1 MKVKGEKALFVQ
13 RFIAFLLD
21 IFILSSIA
29 SLISYPFLDA
39 KSINKLNKNSSEVI
53 EKYTTGEIDMNTYV
67 DEAKGISY
75 QLSQKQGVI
84 SLVTLFLSVLYFIV
98 YQYYNNGQTVG
109 KKVMKIKVVSS
120 TDKEITMNSFIFR
133 SLIVNSILVDMI
145 SFAIVIFGNETTYF
159 YGVAICGII
168 KYTLLLICGFMAMWS
183 KSGMGLHDIIAHTI
197 VVKAWRRRILWE
209 NLLNRN

>member
-1 MKVKGEKALFVQ
+1 MKAKGEKALFVQ

-39 KSINKLNKNSSEVI
+39 KSIDKLNKNSSEVI
-53 EKYTTGEIDMNTYV
+53 EKYTTGEIDMDTYV
-67 DEAKGISY
+67 DEVKGISY
-75 QLSQKQGVI
+75 QLSQKQGVV
-84 SLVTLFLSVLYFIV
+84 SLVTLFLAVLYFIA
-98 YQYYNNGQTVG
+98 YQYYNNGQTIG
-109 KKVMKIKVVSS
+109 KKLMKIKVVSS

-145 SFAIVIFGNETTYF
+145 SFAIVIFGNETAYF

-168 KYTLLLICGFMAMWS
+168 KYTLLLICGFMVMWS
-183 KSGMGLHDIIAHTI
+183 KSGLGLHDRIAHTT
-197 VVKAWRRRILWE
+197 VVKA
-209 NLLNRN
+209 

>member
-39 KSINKLNKNSSEVI
+39 KSIDKLNKNSSEVI
-53 EKYTTGEIDMNTYV
+53 EKYTTGEIDMDTYV
-67 DEAKGISY
+67 DEVKGISY
-75 QLSQKQGVI
+75 QLSQKQGVV
-84 SLVTLFLSVLYFIV
+84 SLVTLFLAVLYFIV
-98 YQYYNNGQTVG
+98 YQYYNDGQTIG
-109 KKVMKIKVVSS
+109 KKLMKIKVVSS
-120 TDKEITMNSFIFR
+120 TDKEITMDSFIFR

-145 SFAIVIFGNETTYF
+145 SFAIVIFGNETAYF

-168 KYTLLLICGFMAMWS
+168 KYTLLLICGFMVMWS
-183 KSGMGLHDIIAHTI
+183 KSGMGLHDRIAHTT
-197 VVKAWRRRILWE
+197 VVKA
-209 NLLNRN
+209 

>member
-1 MKVKGEKALFVQ
+1 MKAKGEEALFVQ

-39 KSINKLNKNSSEVI
+39 KSIDKLNKNSSEVI
-53 EKYTTGEIDMNTYV
+53 EKYTTGEIDMDTYV
-67 DEAKGISY
+67 DEVKGISY
-75 QLSQKQGVI
+75 QLSQKQGVV
-84 SLVTLFLSVLYFIV
+84 SLVTLFLAVLYFIV
-98 YQYYNNGQTVG
+98 YQYYNNGQTIG
-109 KKVMKIKVVSS
+109 KKLMKIKVVSS

-145 SFAIVIFGNETTYF
+145 SFAIVIFGNETAYF

-168 KYTLLLICGFMAMWS
+168 KYTLLLICGFMVMWS
-183 KSGMGLHDIIAHTI
+183 KSGLGLHDRIAHTT
-197 VVKAWRRRILWE
+197 VVKA
-209 NLLNRN
+209 

>member
-1 MKVKGEKALFVQ
+1 MKAKGEKALFVQ

-39 KSINKLNKNSSEVI
+39 KSIDKLNKNSSEVI
-53 EKYTTGEIDMNTYV
+53 EKYTTGEIDMDTYV
-67 DEAKGISY
+67 DEVRGISY
-75 QLSQKQGVI
+75 QLSQKQGVV
-84 SLVTLFLSVLYFIV
+84 SLVTLFLAVLYFIV
-98 YQYYNNGQTVG
+98 YQYYNNGQTIG
-109 KKVMKIKVVSS
+109 KKLMKIKVVSS

-145 SFAIVIFGNETTYF
+145 SFAIVIFGNETAYF

-168 KYTLLLICGFMAMWS
+168 KYTLLLICGFMVMWS
-183 KSGMGLHDIIAHTI
+183 KSGLGLHDRIAHTT
-197 VVKAWRRRILWE
+197 VVKA
-209 NLLNRN
+209 

>member
-1 MKVKGEKALFVQ
+1 MKAKGEKALFVQ

-39 KSINKLNKNSSEVI
+39 KSIDKLNKNSSEVI
-53 EKYTTGEIDMNTYV
+53 EKYTTGEIDMDTYV
-67 DEAKGISY
+67 DEVKGISY
-75 QLSQKQGVI
+75 QLSQKQGVV
-84 SLVTLFLSVLYFIV
+84 SLVTLFLAVLYFIV
-98 YQYYNNGQTVG
+98 YQYYNNGQTIG
-109 KKVMKIKVVSS
+109 KKLMKIKVVSS

-145 SFAIVIFGNETTYF
+145 SFAIVIFGNETVYF

-168 KYTLLLICGFMAMWS
+168 KYTLLLICGFMVMWS
-183 KSGMGLHDIIAHTI
+183 KSGLGLHDRIAHTT
-197 VVKAWRRRILWE
+197 VVKA
-209 NLLNRN
+209 

>member
-1 MKVKGEKALFVQ
+1 MKAKGEKALFVQ

-39 KSINKLNKNSSEVI
+39 KSIDKLNKNSSEVI
-53 EKYTTGEIDMNTYV
+53 EKYTTGEIDMDTYV
-67 DEAKGISY
+67 DEVKGISY
-75 QLSQKQGVI
+75 QLSQKQGVV
-84 SLVTLFLSVLYFIV
+84 SLVTLFLAVLYFIV
-98 YQYYNNGQTVG
+98 YQYYNNGQTIG
-109 KKVMKIKVVSS
+109 KKLMKIKVVSS

-145 SFAIVIFGNETTYF
+145 SLAIVIFGNETVYF

-168 KYTLLLICGFMAMWS
+168 KYTLLLICGFMVMWS
-183 KSGMGLHDIIAHTI
+183 KSGLGLHDRIAHTT
-197 VVKAWRRRILWE
+197 VVKV
-209 NLLNRN
+209 

>member
-1 MKVKGEKALFVQ
+1 MKAKGEKALFVQ

-39 KSINKLNKNSSEVI
+39 KSIDKLNKNSSEVI
-53 EKYTTGEIDMNTYV
+53 EKYTTGEIDMDTYV
-67 DEAKGISY
+67 DEVKGISY
-75 QLSQKQGVI
+75 QLSQKQGVV
-84 SLVTLFLSVLYFIV
+84 SLVTLFLAVLYFIV
-98 YQYYNNGQTVG
+98 YQYYNNGQTIG
-109 KKVMKIKVVSS
+109 KKLMKIKVVSS

-145 SFAIVIFGNETTYF
+145 SFAIVIFGNETAYF

-168 KYTLLLICGFMAMWS
+168 KYTLLLICGFMVMWS
-183 KSGMGLHDIIAHTI
+183 KSGLGLHDRISHTT
-197 VVKAWRRRILWE
+197 VVKA
-209 NLLNRN
+209 

>member
-1 MKVKGEKALFVQ
+1 MKAKGEKALSVQ

-39 KSINKLNKNSSEVI
+39 KSIDKLNKNSSEVI
-53 EKYTTGEIDMNTYV
+53 EKYTTGEIDMDTYV
-67 DEAKGISY
+67 DEVKGISY
-75 QLSQKQGVI
+75 QLSQKQGVV
-84 SLVTLFLSVLYFIV
+84 SLVTLFLAVLYFIV
-98 YQYYNNGQTVG
+98 YQYYNNGQTIG
-109 KKVMKIKVVSS
+109 KKLMKIKVVSS

-145 SFAIVIFGNETTYF
+145 SFAIVIFGNETAYF

-168 KYTLLLICGFMAMWS
+168 KYTLLLICGFMVMWS
-183 KSGMGLHDIIAHTI
+183 KSGLGLHDRIAHTT
-197 VVKAWRRRILWE
+197 VVKA
-209 NLLNRN
+209 

>member
-1 MKVKGEKALFVQ
+1 MKAKGEKALFVQ

-39 KSINKLNKNSSEVI
+39 KSIDKLNKNSSEVI
-53 EKYTTGEIDMNTYV
+53 EKYTTGEIDMDTYV
-67 DEAKGISY
+67 DEVKGISY
-75 QLSQKQGVI
+75 QLSQKQGVV
-84 SLVTLFLSVLYFIV
+84 SLVTLFLAVLYFIV
-98 YQYYNNGQTVG
+98 YQYYNNGQTIG
-109 KKVMKIKVVSS
+109 KKLMKIKVVSS

-145 SFAIVIFGNETTYF
+145 SFAIVIFGNETAYF

-168 KYTLLLICGFMAMWS
+168 KYTLLLICGFMVMWS
-183 KSGMGLHDIIAHTI
+183 KSGMGLHDKIAHTT
-197 VVKAWRRRILWE
+197 VVKA
-209 NLLNRN
+209 

>member
-1 MKVKGEKALFVQ
+1 MKAKGEKALFVQ

-39 KSINKLNKNSSEVI
+39 KSIDKLNKNSSEVI
-53 EKYTTGEIDMNTYV
+53 EKYATGEIDMDTYV
-67 DEAKGISY
+67 DEVKGISY
-75 QLSQKQGVI
+75 QLSQKQGVV
-84 SLVTLFLSVLYFIV
+84 SLVTLFLAVLYFIV
-98 YQYYNNGQTVG
+98 YQYYNNGQTIG
-109 KKVMKIKVVSS
+109 KKLMKIKVVSS

-145 SFAIVIFGNETTYF
+145 SFAIVIFGNETAYF

-168 KYTLLLICGFMAMWS
+168 KYTLLLICGFMVMWS
-183 KSGMGLHDIIAHTI
+183 KSGLGLHDRIAHTT
-197 VVKAWRRRILWE
+197 VVKA
-209 NLLNRN
+209 

>member
-1 MKVKGEKALFVQ
+1 MKAKGEKALFVQ

-39 KSINKLNKNSSEVI
+39 KSIDKLNKNSSEVI
-53 EKYTTGEIDMNTYV
+53 EKYTTGEIDMDTYV
-67 DEAKGISY
+67 DEVKGISY
-75 QLSQKQGVI
+75 QLSQKQGVV
-84 SLVTLFLSVLYFIV
+84 SLVTLFLAVSYFIV
-98 YQYYNNGQTVG
+98 YQYYNNGQTIG
-109 KKVMKIKVVSS
+109 KKLMKIKVVSS

-145 SFAIVIFGNETTYF
+145 SFAIVIFGNETAYF

-168 KYTLLLICGFMAMWS
+168 KYTLLLICGFMVMWS
-183 KSGMGLHDIIAHTI
+183 KSGLGLHDRIAHTT
-197 VVKAWRRRILWE
+197 VVKA
-209 NLLNRN
+209 

>member
-53 EKYTTGEIDMNTYV
+53 EKYTTGEIDMDTYV

-133 SLIVNSILVDMI
+133 SLIVNSILVDMV

-168 KYTLLLICGFMAMWS
+168 KYTLLLICGFMVMWS
-183 KSGMGLHDIIAHTI
+183 KSGMGLHDRIAHTT
-197 VVKAWRRRILWE
+197 VVKA
-209 NLLNRN
+209 

>member
-1 MKVKGEKALFVQ
+1 MKAKGEKALFVQ

-39 KSINKLNKNSSEVI
+39 KSIDKLNKNSSEVI
-53 EKYTTGEIDMNTYV
+53 EKYTTGEIDMDTYV
-67 DEAKGISY
+67 DEVKGISY
-75 QLSQKQGVI
+75 QLSQKQGVV
-84 SLVTLFLSVLYFIV
+84 SLVTLFLAVLYFIV
-98 YQYYNNGQTVG
+98 YQYYNNGQTIG
-109 KKVMKIKVVSS
+109 KKLMKIKVVSS

-145 SFAIVIFGNETTYF
+145 SFVIVIFGNETVYF

-168 KYTLLLICGFMAMWS
+168 KYTLLLICGFMVMWS
-183 KSGMGLHDIIAHTI
+183 KSGLGLHDRIAHTT
-197 VVKAWRRRILWE
+197 VVKA
-209 NLLNRN
+209 

>member
-1 MKVKGEKALFVQ
+1 MKAKGEKALFVQ

-39 KSINKLNKNSSEVI
+39 KSIDKLNKNSSEVI
-53 EKYTTGEIDMNTYV
+53 EKYTTGEIDMDTYV
-67 DEAKGISY
+67 DEVKGISY
-75 QLSQKQGVI
+75 QLSQKQGVV
-84 SLVTLFLSVLYFIV
+84 SLVTLFLAVLYFIV
-98 YQYYNNGQTVG
+98 YQYYNNGQTIG
-109 KKVMKIKVVSS
+109 KNLMKIKVVSS

-145 SFAIVIFGNETTYF
+145 SFAIVIFGNETAYF

-168 KYTLLLICGFMAMWS
+168 KYTLLLICGFMVMWS
-183 KSGMGLHDIIAHTI
+183 KSGLGLHDRIAHTT
-197 VVKAWRRRILWE
+197 VVKA
-209 NLLNRN
+209 

>member
-197 VVKAWRRRILWE
+197 VVKA
-209 NLLNRN
+209 

>member
-1 MKVKGEKALFVQ
+1 MKAKGEKALFVQ

-39 KSINKLNKNSSEVI
+39 KSIDKLNKNSSEVI
-53 EKYTTGEIDMNTYV
+53 EKYTTGEIDMDTYV
-67 DEAKGISY
+67 DEVKGISY
-75 QLSQKQGVI
+75 QLSQKQGVV
-84 SLVTLFLSVLYFIV
+84 SLVTLFLAVLYFIV
-98 YQYYNNGQTVG
+98 YQYYNNGQTIG
-109 KKVMKIKVVSS
+109 KKLMKIKVVSS

-145 SFAIVIFGNETTYF
+145 SFAIVIFGNETAYF

-168 KYTLLLICGFMAMWS
+168 KYTLLLISGFMVMWS
-183 KSGMGLHDIIAHTI
+183 KSGLGLHDRIAHTT
-197 VVKAWRRRILWE
+197 VVKA
-209 NLLNRN
+209 

>member
-1 MKVKGEKALFVQ
+1 MKAKGEKALFVQ

-39 KSINKLNKNSSEVI
+39 KSIDKLNKNSSEVI
-53 EKYTTGEIDMNTYV
+53 EKYTTGEIDMDTYV
-67 DEAKGISY
+67 DEVKGISY
-75 QLSQKQGVI
+75 QPSQKQGVV
-84 SLVTLFLSVLYFIV
+84 SLVTLFLAVLYFIV
-98 YQYYNNGQTVG
+98 YQYYNNGQTIG
-109 KKVMKIKVVSS
+109 KKLMKIKVVSS

-145 SFAIVIFGNETTYF
+145 SFAIVIFGNETAYF

-168 KYTLLLICGFMAMWS
+168 KYTLLLICGFMVMWS
-183 KSGMGLHDIIAHTI
+183 KSGLGLHDRIAHTT
-197 VVKAWRRRILWE
+197 VVKA
-209 NLLNRN
+209 

>member
-1 MKVKGEKALFVQ
+1 MKAKGEKALFVQ

-39 KSINKLNKNSSEVI
+39 KSIDKLNKNSSEVI
-53 EKYTTGEIDMNTYV
+53 EKYTTGEIDMDTYV
-67 DEAKGISY
+67 DEVKGISY

-98 YQYYNNGQTVG
+98 YQYYNNGQTIG

-145 SFAIVIFGNETTYF
+145 SFAIVIFGNETAYF

-168 KYTLLLICGFMAMWS
+168 KYTLLLICGFMVMWS
-183 KSGMGLHDIIAHTI
+183 KSGMGLHDRIAHTT
-197 VVKAWRRRILWE
+197 VVKA
-209 NLLNRN
+209 

>member
-53 EKYTTGEIDMNTYV
+53 EKYTTGEIDMDTYF

-133 SLIVNSILVDMI
+133 SLIVNSILVDMV

-168 KYTLLLICGFMAMWS
+168 KYTLLLICGFMVMWS
-183 KSGMGLHDIIAHTI
+183 KSGMGLHDRIAHTT
-197 VVKAWRRRILWE
+197 VVKA
-209 NLLNRN
+209 

>member
-1 MKVKGEKALFVQ
+1 MKAKGEKALFVQ

-39 KSINKLNKNSSEVI
+39 KSIDKLNKNSSEVI

-67 DEAKGISY
+67 DEVKGISY

-98 YQYYNNGQTVG
+98 YQYYNNGQTIG
-109 KKVMKIKVVSS
+109 KKLMKIKVVSS

-133 SLIVNSILVDMI
+133 SLIVNSILIDMI
-145 SFAIVIFGNETTYF
+145 SFAIVIFGNETAYF

-168 KYTLLLICGFMAMWS
+168 KYTLLLICGFMVMWS
-183 KSGMGLHDIIAHTI
+183 KSGMGLHDIIAHTT
-197 VVKAWRRRILWE
+197 VVKA
-209 NLLNRN
+209 